1 MITGE
6 GSMDSQSLTGKAP
19 IALADAAQS
28 RGIPVIVVAGRIL
41 VTPEDLA
48 AHGVVAAAQLLD
60 LAGSPD
66 DAVANAAKYLAWATS
81 QVLEGA

>member
-1 MITGE
+1 M
-6 GSMDSQSLTGKAP
+6 
-19 IALADAAQS
+19 
-28 RGIPVIVVAGRIL
+28 IVVAGRIL

-48 AHGVVAAAQLLD
+48 RHGVVAAAQLLD
-60 LAGSPD
+60 LAGSPE